1 MPSYPSLSRILAA
14 GSGLGGLGYL
24 MTHPDPTVEGVVTG
38 LSCLVLCVGFSA
50 MPAPKK
56 PARQPTPT
64 SNPPPAPAPEP
75 QAIRFLPGP
84 QPHPLLMTKIMQPAS
99 DLSKVPSQ
107 RQGSDD
113 QQPQR
118 TS

>member
-56 PARQPTPT
+56 PKRQAPAPTP
-64 SNPPPAPAPEP
+64 PPPPEP
-75 QAIRFLPGP
+75 QAIQLLAGP
-84 QPHPLLMTKIMQPAS
+84 APHRLLMTKIMQPAP
-99 DLSKVPSQ
+99 DLPGVRSQ
-107 RQGSDD
+107 QERNGDR
-113 QQPQR
+113 QPQQ